1 MTGVEQKVYN
11 VVKPV
16 IENLGYS
23 IWDIIYEKEGK
34 DNYLRVF
41 IDKEGKTIDINDC
54 EIVNN
59 AITDLLDE
67 KDLIKSQYYLEISS
81 SGLERRLRSD
91 EHLEYAK
98 NRKVEIHLYKP
109 IIEKK
114 KELIGILIDYTDT
127 EIVVNVD
134 NNENKEENIITISK
148 ENISSIKT
156 IFNWEDK

>member
-54 EIVNN
+54 ETVNN

-98 NRKVEIHLYKP
+98 KRKVEIHLYKP

-134 NNENKEENIITISK
+134 NNESKEEDAITISK